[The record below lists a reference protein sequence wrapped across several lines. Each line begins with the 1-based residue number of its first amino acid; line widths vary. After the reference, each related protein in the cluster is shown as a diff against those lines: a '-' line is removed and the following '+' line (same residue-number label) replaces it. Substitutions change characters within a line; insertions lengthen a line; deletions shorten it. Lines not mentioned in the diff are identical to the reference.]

1 MAKVIKYGDVS
12 KVEAGFKQ
20 APVGLY
26 HAKVS
31 SIEQKTSK
39 NDEEMVEVI
48 FQITKDADGKKVK
61 ENYGQIWYYAPLNP
75 DGVAGGWAR
84 RMKELVTA
92 FGLKAKGGNIAA
104 IEGKEALIRL
114 REDKDLNGDYRPQ
127 IGKILKAE
135 VEDEDDED
143 EPDVAAEADDDAE
156 AEYTMDDL
164 DDMDRTQLKQLI
176 KEEELEIKV
185 TKSKTEDDL
194 REEIAA
200 ALEIEDEEDEE
211 EPDEEDEEEPE
222 DEDEDEGDNY
232 DEMSVTDLRQEL
244 KDRSLE
250 SKGAKKVLIARL
262 RTDDSEEPV

>member
-143 EPDVAAEADDDAE
+143 AE